1 VQINK
6 YVHIDARVARP
17 APHCLGEGCGG
28 NGATQWGTCVR
39 SYVRTCVRIYA
50 PERLASCYSVGCAS
64 ESACWYI
71 TRTPPPPPRRGIHVC
86 RVRYVVKRHNGGI
99 SENPDAE
106 SPTAGCRLET
116 DFRPVRTRQ
125 SRLHATLQHLL
136 NVSDGWIRIWMKR
149 FKKDASQTGV

>member
-1 VQINK
+1 MGHV
-6 YVHIDARVARP
+6 
-17 APHCLGEGCGG
+17 C
-28 NGATQWGTCVR
+28 TQLRT
-39 SYVRTCVRIYA
+39 YVRAYIRAGTIGQLLFR
-50 PERLASCYSVGCAS
+50 RLCIRKCMLVHYP
-64 ESACWYI
+64 Y
-71 TRTPPPPPRRGIHVC
+71 PPPPPRRGIHVC

>member
-1 VQINK
+1 VGAMGLRNG
-6 YVHIDARVARP
+6 ARVYA
-17 APHCLGEGCGG
+17 
-28 NGATQWGTCVR
+28 AT
-39 SYVRTCVRIYA
+39 YVRACVYTRRNDWPVVI
-50 PERLASCYSVGCAS
+50 PSVVHPKVHAG
-64 ESACWYI
+64 
-71 TRTPPPPPRRGIHVC
+71 TLPVPPPPPPRRGIHVC